1 VGLETDVSKC
11 KKTFIPIWSCGTIF
25 VDKRCVVL
33 GVLDAIYLESFF
45 LKPKTEVKKSEVS
58 VKTNFGFFGA
68 SFQVKDG
75 TLAIFSFLG
84 VFFGADME

>member
-1 VGLETDVSKC
+1 
-11 KKTFIPIWSCGTIF
+11 
-25 VDKRCVVL
+25 
-33 GVLDAIYLESFF
+33 